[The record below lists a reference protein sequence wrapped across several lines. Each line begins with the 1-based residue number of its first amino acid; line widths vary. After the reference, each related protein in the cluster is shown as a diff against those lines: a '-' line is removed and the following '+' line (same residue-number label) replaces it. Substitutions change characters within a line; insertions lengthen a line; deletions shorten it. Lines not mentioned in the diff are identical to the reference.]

1 MDKYNL
7 YVYDNMSVESYNQ
20 QKLSSVNK
28 VVEKAKEKIG
38 CKYVWG
44 AGHSMNE
51 IKNSHCSTFDCS
63 SLYAGRII
71 RRG

>member
-20 QKLSSVNK
+20 QKLSSGNK

-51 IKNSHCSTFDCS
+51 NKKPAVKHV
-63 SLYAGRII
+63 
-71 RRG
+71 